1 MLFSLVTCYLLA
13 PSPHYLITSM
23 RSVLLVEDDFF
34 DTMTVQ
40 KSFEK
45 FSVPHQLHTA
55 FNGLEALDML
65 LGTNGVARIEPR
77 PEVILLDLN
86 MPKMN
91 GHEFLTELRRNP
103 ELADIPVF
111 ITTTSAMDVDRLS
124 AQNLGVSGYILKP
137 VDFETSTD
145 MVDSMSLLERLL
157 K

>member
-1 MLFSLVTCYLLA
+1 
-13 PSPHYLITSM
+13 M

-45 FSVPHQLHTA
+45 FSIQHKLYTA
-55 FNGLEALDML
+55 FNGLEALDLL
-65 LGTNGVARIEPR
+65 LGRNGVEAISPR

-91 GHEFLTELRRNP
+91 GHEFLTEIRQHDDLR
-103 ELADIPVF
+103 DIPVF
-111 ITTTSAMDVDRLS
+111 VITTSSMDVDRLS
-124 AQNLGVSGYILKP
+124 AQNLGVEGYIIKP
-137 VDFETSTD
+137 LDFETSTD
-145 MVDSMSLLERLL
+145 MVDSISLLEKLL

>member
-1 MLFSLVTCYLLA
+1 
-13 PSPHYLITSM
+13 M

-34 DTMTVQ
+34 DTMTVK

-45 FSVPHQLHTA
+45 FSVQHHLHTA

-65 LGTNGVARIEPR
+65 LGRNGMEAISPL

-91 GHEFLTELRRNP
+91 GHEFLTEIRQHEDLRH
-103 ELADIPVF
+103 IPVF
-111 ITTTSAMDVDRLS
+111 VITTSAMDVDRLS
-124 AQNLGVSGYILKP
+124 AQNLGVEGYIIKP
-137 VDFETSTD
+137 LDFETSTD
-145 MVDSMSLLERLL
+145 MVDSISLLERLL

>member
-1 MLFSLVTCYLLA
+1 
-13 PSPHYLITSM
+13 M

-45 FSVPHQLHTA
+45 FSVQHKLYTA
-55 FNGLEALDML
+55 FNGLEALDLL
-65 LGTNGVARIEPR
+65 LGRNGAAALSPL

-91 GHEFLTELRRNP
+91 GHEFLAEIRQHDQLR
-103 ELADIPVF
+103 DIPVF
-111 ITTTSAMDVDRLS
+111 VITTSAMDVDRLS
-124 AQNLGVSGYILKP
+124 AQNLGVEGYIIKP
-137 VDFETSTD
+137 LDFETSTN
-145 MVDSMSLLERLL
+145 MVDSISLLERLL